1 MNPNPQTPEPR
12 RPLPIHWIDE
22 KPEVLCVVIR
32 PVLPGGKIKPLPRP
46 PGMDTGFL
54 RLASPGH

>member
-1 MNPNPQTPEPR
+1 MNPNPQPPEPR
-12 RPLPIHWIDE
+12 RPLPIHWVNE

-32 PVLPGGKIKPLPRP
+32 PMLPPGKVKPLPRP
-46 PGMDTGFL
+46 PGSETAFL